1 MPTTTASTST
11 ARGRTAH
18 HRSPA
23 RGETRMHRL
32 GKALRQVVETRA
44 RSSYDKGVGYVRSEP
59 MKALA
64 IVGAA
69 GAIAGLLL
77 RRSK

>member
-1 MPTTTASTST
+1 MATTTTTA
-11 ARGRTAH
+11 ARTRAR

-23 RGETRMHRL
+23 RAETRMHRL

-44 RSSYDKGVGYVRSEP
+44 RTSYDKGVGYVRSEP